1 MVNYDPFSDEALD
14 DPYSIYKRLRAESPV
29 HFIEKYESWAL
40 ARFQD
45 IWDAS
50 MDNEHLTA
58 VHGTSSPYLLTRA
71 IPALPNLNH
80 MDPPEQTE
88 LRSAIMRYFMP
99 QRVRK
104 LEGKIRGWVND
115 CIDGFIDK
123 GRADAVDD
131 LAQVIAVRVTC
142 EAAGF
147 PEEDAEKML
156 DLVARF
162 TAREEGV
169 EGMTADGIA
178 AFTDMNVYLQGLAA
192 ERRQYKG
199 EPESPIDVMV
209 RAESGGQP
217 LSDELV
223 GNHLILLLV
232 GGTDTFPKV
241 MATSLIR
248 LEEHPDQRA
257 ALIADPTLIPGA
269 LHECLRYDMPTQFL
283 MRTVKKEF
291 EMGGQRLLPGH
302 TVMFLYPSGNR
313 DEREFDD
320 PDRFDIHRQSSRILS
335 FGHGAHRCLGAH
347 FAQLEGR
354 IMLEEVMRRLPN
366 YSVDLAGANRM
377 RTEFVQGYLQLPIEF

>member
-1 MVNYDPFSDEALD
+1 MLNYDPFSDEALD
-14 DPYSIYKRLRAESPV
+14 DPLAIYKRLRSESPV

-80 MDPPEQTE
+80 MDPPEQTQ
-88 LRSAIMRYFMP
+88 LRSAMMHYFMP
-99 QRVRK
+99 RRVRS
-104 LEGKIRGWVND
+104 LEGKIRGWVTD
-115 CIDGFIDK
+115 CIDSFIDK

-156 DLVARF
+156 HLVERF

-169 EGMTADGIA
+169 EGMTEDGIA
-178 AFTDMNVYLQGLAA
+178 AFTDMNIYLQGLAR
-192 ERRQYKG
+192 ERRKYKG
-199 EPESPIDVMV
+199 EPESPLDVLV

-217 LSDELV
+217 LSDEVV

-248 LEEHPDQRA
+248 LEEHNDQRA
-257 ALIADPTLIPGA
+257 EVIANPGFIPGA

-283 MRTVKKEF
+283 MRSVKKEF
-291 EMGGQRLLPGH
+291 ELSGQRLLPGH

-320 PDRFDIHRQSSRILS
+320 PDRFDIHRKSSRILS

-347 FAQLEGR
+347 FALLEGK

-366 YSVDLAGANRM
+366 YSVDLSGAKRM
-377 RTEFVQGYLQLPIEF
+377 QTT